1 MKKYYLLL
9 LSVFLLSTCWISC
22 SKDDAPKMISP
33 VETDFV
39 SGGLSKLIEVVNEP
53 CELKMVV
60 RDDAIASQIFQL
72 KVKLKLKKESPAL
85 QSIDAQ
91 DISFTELL
99 SVAIVTL
106 EDTNGTKVQELNVRS
121 EELLKL
127 KKLLQAKEGAEAEI
141 VFEATFHNSEDAP
154 KWYEQTVQFRPYLTG
169 DVAGSANA
177 SEANLALQ
185 CAVINDADGW
195 TNVRVQPNMNAAIVT
210 KIYDGEQFYF
220 ERVPGSNWVKVYRTA
235 DATENIGY
243 MHGSRVMPVSG
254 AADMNNESRGGASG
268 KVEIILPSE
277 LNGYVAVVPD
287 NYEVTVDRY
296 GFPEISVTFKLL
308 KKVNTAPL
316 LSSYGQMWIVGVGQ
330 DAQGR
335 AVKELLPNYEQWRT
349 NDSDGKEF
357 KEFLESSPGN
367 TITMTFTGG
376 NEGDV
381 EAGVAKVAKLKLKI
395 DND

>member
-1 MKKYYLLL
+1 MKKYYLML
-9 LSVFLLSTCWISC
+9 LSVILLSTCWMSC

-99 SVAIVTL
+99 SVATITL
-106 EDTNGTKVQELNVRS
+106 EDINGTKVQEISVRS

-127 KKLLQAKEGAEAEI
+127 KKLLQTKEGTEAEI
-141 VFEATFHNSEDAP
+141 VFEETFNNSKDAP
-154 KWYEQTVQFRPYLTG
+154 KWYEQTTQFRPYLTAEVVG
-169 DVAGSANA
+169 GSNANG
-177 SEANLALQ
+177 SYDANPALQ

-195 TNVRVQPNMNAAIVT
+195 TNVRTQPSMNGAIVT
-210 KIYDGEQFYF
+210 KIYDGERFYF

-235 DATENIGY
+235 DDTQSIGF

-254 AADMNNESRGGASG
+254 AADMNADMNNESGNVTSDIDVSG
-268 KVEIILPSE
+268 ENWDELLDSYERYVDKLISCMRKIESGDMSMMEEYYRLLQESE
-277 LNGYVAVVPD
+277 RLSNKMEKAKGMMTSSQQ
-287 NYEVTVDRY
+287 ERY
-296 GFPEISVTFKLL
+296 MRIL
-308 KKVNTAPL
+308 KKMM
-316 LSSYGQMWIVGVGQ
+316 Q
-330 DAQGR
+330 
-335 AVKELLPNYEQWRT
+335 
-349 NDSDGKEF
+349 
-357 KEFLESSPGN
+357 ESQKMSG
-367 TITMTFTGG
+367 TY
-376 NEGDV
+376 
-381 EAGVAKVAKLKLKI
+381 
-395 DND
+395 